1 MLFISIPVD
10 VTAVSSVV
18 LQPRVMMI
26 CSCLFSVC
34 TVNRKEKL
42 PLTLLLLLS
51 VFKDSSSGEKSVTGR
66 ANVHLNRF
74 ICRAESLLFSLRVI
88 VSASTYTKGCS
99 MWLGFRMLPGS
110 TVCIGTEC
118 FICRWIMQ
126 QWKRSLWNL
135 RITKASR
142 SLQGCREM
150 YKD

>member
-1 MLFISIPVD
+1 MLFTSIPVD
-10 VTAVSSVV
+10 VTPVSSVV
-18 LQPRVMMI
+18 LPPWVMVI

-34 TVNRKEKL
+34 TAKRKEKH

-66 ANVHLNRF
+66 ADVHLIRF
-74 ICRAESLLFSLRVI
+74 ICRAESLLFSLRVN
-88 VSASTYTKGCS
+88 VSASTCTKGCS
-99 MWLGFRMLPGS
+99 MWPGFRMLPGS

-118 FICRWIMQ
+118 FIYRWIMH

-150 YKD
+150 YKN